1 MKTYKGFLLI
11 DVLSILGCKM
21 VVCYCIK
28 LGVEYKFKPFYRVIT
43 GNITNTKDQ
52 VLGQVLIRNVNDR
65 KEKLEEPRPYQKY
78 EKLEL

>member
-43 GNITNTKDQ
+43 GNITNTKD
-52 VLGQVLIRNVNDR
+52 
-65 KEKLEEPRPYQKY
+65 
-78 EKLEL
+78 